1 MGTPLAFLPILMML
15 VGAMGVGALLLGL
28 NYVVGRKVRTKRK
41 LSPYESGMPLLDDS
55 HKRISVKFFIV
66 AMMFIL
72 FDVEA
77 SFLYP
82 WAVVFRRG
90 GRGRVRGDADLRRRP
105 VPRVRLSLEEGRLR
119 LDVT

>member
-1 MGTPLAFLPILMML
+1 MGTPITFLPVLMML
-15 VGAMGVGALLLGL
+15 VGAMGVGVLLLWL
-28 NYVVGRKVRTKRK
+28 NHVLGRKVRTKRK

-77 SFLYP
+77 AFLFP
-82 WAVVFRRG
+82 WATIQHEGGGLAFGAAVLFIVVLMLGWLYALRK
-90 GRGRVRGDADLRRRP
+90 DALRWQ
-105 VPRVRLSLEEGRLR
+105 
-119 LDVT
+119 

>member
-1 MGTPLAFLPILMML
+1 VL
-15 VGAMGVGALLLGL
+15 
-28 NYVVGRKVRTKRK
+28 GRKVRTKRK

-77 SFLYP
+77 AFLYP
-82 WAVVFRRG
+82 WAVVFREG
-90 GRGRVRGDADLRRRP
+90 GLAVFAEMLVFVVVLFLGYAYLWKKGAFDW
-105 VPRVRLSLEEGRLR
+105 S
-119 LDVT
+119 